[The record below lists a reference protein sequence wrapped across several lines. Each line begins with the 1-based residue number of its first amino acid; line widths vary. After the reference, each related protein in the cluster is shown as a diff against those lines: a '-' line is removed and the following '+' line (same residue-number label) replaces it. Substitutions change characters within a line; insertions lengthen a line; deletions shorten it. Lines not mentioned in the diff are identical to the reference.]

1 MSEQPSK
8 KPFNHRK
15 YPNTKTKCIGCGFMN
30 TWTDRQPVC
39 IYHTP
44 ENLAK
49 LQKKLNSPVV
59 EFVSKKSNGR
69 SQGACE
75 LVTLMEMIVIPELE
89 PEELPP
95 KFPSGVDI
103 FAQDAKTKEE
113 ISKYISANKN
123 VEFPLID
130 RPRFSPPSATF
141 PEVVNLTL
149 DFANE
154 ALQELGGRLS
164 EYFIDKTGKGFGTL
178 WNIRPEFARTCRFD
192 LQSRF
197 PNLTLLT
204 LVEHDGITSGLTNL
218 FLLPSSLRV
227 LRTNKNVLHPKLYS
241 DFFSNVPILSD
252 VLIDFKVLDKLLA
265 NEEVSIKEGSA
276 PNVITELSPSEIDMS
291 IIPRLRR
298 VRFTNVIIRETKKV
312 SGYIL
317 VVNKVSKLC
326 EFLKSSHAPPGLES
340 LEFPMTFTDFNSN
353 MIGSIL
359 FFKEDEKLQE
369 LTSPYERVLDNFIC
383 EFPKNITSI
392 DVSCPPFHSANSTN
406 ELDRQAQHQSII
418 IIIYAFEQC
427 YFEDIYNKMRLLFS
441 KASSESSAS
450 HKKTPVNTIE
460 NLKRNLRLFLG
471 GSQFGL
477 PTSFADN
484 VIREIEE
491 RYREVRSG
499 LSNVTF
505 FSRGALD
512 TKTPASH
519 SKKVSYY
526 NQVKIER
533 DKLQD
538 MMSNSLKQSLNQ
550 KLRAAYQ
557 VIGVDSKAH
566 HVSFSKQKL
575 PVNASLCDRCGCEVC
590 KIAIRAGIKEQR
602 DEAVHPFS
610 ISDIGSMA
618 EYDAIFFPKHRSK
631 PDSRSPRHS
640 RSPRRRR
647 SRARSP
653 DIGRVCSSP
662 LPFCSNRLS
671 HTPRRNRSRARSPVI
686 HRVIPRRSPVID
698 RSPDHSPRHSHTPR
712 RNRSRARGPVIHRL
726 IPANDLFIDRSS
738 PHSPRHSHTPRRTRS
753 RARSPPIDRNLPD
766 SNNKLIHHTPKRTRS
781 RARSPV
787 IHRFRS
793 ARSPIID
800 PNPNPSPSRSH
811 IPKKTGGSKQRS
823 TVSRKYFRRIR
834 ANKTRKTNE

>member
-1 MSEQPSK
+1 MSEQPPE
-8 KPFNHRK
+8 KPSNHQK
-15 YPNTKTKCIGCGFMN
+15 HPNTKTKCIGCVNN
-30 TWTDRQPVC
+30 TFTHVC
-39 IYHTP
+39 IFHTP

-59 EFVSKKSNGR
+59 EFVSIVKNSNE
-69 SQGACE
+69 GACE
-75 LVTLMEMIVIPELE
+75 LVTLMEMLVIPELE
-89 PEELPP
+89 PKELPT
-95 KFPSGVDI
+95 G
-103 FAQDAKTKEE
+103 AH
-113 ISKYISANKN
+113 
-123 VEFPLID
+123 LID

-154 ALQELGGRLS
+154 ALQALGGRLS

-204 LVEHDGITSGLTNL
+204 LVEHDGIASGLTNL
-218 FLLPSSLRV
+218 FILPPSLRV
-227 LRTNKNVLHPKLYS
+227 LRTNKNVLDPKHYS
-241 DFFSNVPILSD
+241 DFFSNVPRLSD
-252 VLIDFKVLDKLLA
+252 VLIDFKIFDTLFA
-265 NEEVSIKEGSA
+265 NEEVSVKEHSSPRG
-276 PNVITELSPSEIDMS
+276 ITELTPSEIDLS
-291 IIPRLRR
+291 ILPRLRR
-298 VRFTNVIIRETKKV
+298 VRFTNVMIRETKKV
-312 SGYIL
+312 SGYTL
-317 VVNKVSKLC
+317 NVNKVSKLC
-326 EFLKSSHAPPGLES
+326 EFLQSSHAPPGLES
-340 LEFPMTFTDFNSN
+340 LEFPMTFTDFKSN
-353 MIGSIL
+353 MIGSVL
-359 FFKEDEKLQE
+359 FFKEEEKLRE
-369 LTSPYERVLDNFIC
+369 FTSPYERLLDNFIC

-392 DVSCPPFHSANSTN
+392 DVSCPPFQSAHSTN
-406 ELDRQAQHQSII
+406 ELDRQAQHQNII

-441 KASSESSAS
+441 KAGQSSAS
-450 HKKTPVNTIE
+450 HKKTPANTIE

-512 TKTPASH
+512 IKTPASH
-519 SKKVSYY
+519 SKNVSYH

-533 DKLQD
+533 DKLHD
-538 MMSNSLKQSLNQ
+538 MMGNTLKNSLHQ

-590 KIAIRAGIKEQR
+590 QIAVRAGIKDVR
-602 DEAVHPFS
+602 DEAVHPYS

-618 EYDAIFFPKHRSK
+618 EYDAIFFPKDRSK
-631 PDSRSPRHS
+631 PHSHRRSHS
-640 RSPRRRR
+640 HSPRRTR

-653 DIGRVCSSP
+653 DIDHVCSSP
-662 LPFCSNRLS
+662 HPFCSSRLS
-671 HTPRRNRSRARSPVI
+671 RTPRRSRSRARSPVI
-686 HRVIPRRSPVID
+686 HRLLPRRSPVIE
-698 RSPDHSPRHSHTPR
+698 RSPPHSNRRSRSPRRS
-712 RNRSRARGPVIHRL
+712 RSRARGPVIHRL
-726 IPANDLFIDRSS
+726 LA
-738 PHSPRHSHTPRRTRS
+738 
-753 RARSPPIDRNLPD
+753 ARSPVIKSSPPY
-766 SNNKLIHHTPKRTRS
+766 SNRLSRSPRRTRS

-787 IHRFRS
+787 IHRLLP
-793 ARSPIID
+793 ARSPVID
-800 PNPNPSPSRSH
+800 RIPNPGPSRSNS
-811 IPKKTGGSKQRS
+811 PKKTGGSKQHII
-823 TVSRKYFRRIR
+823 SRKYIRRIR
-834 ANKTRKTNE
+834 ANNTRKI

>member
-1 MSEQPSK
+1 MSEQPPE
-8 KPFNHRK
+8 KPSNHRK
-15 YPNTKTKCIGCGFMN
+15 YPNTKTKCIGCVNN
-30 TWTDRQPVC
+30 TFTHVC
-39 IYHTP
+39 IFHTP

-59 EFVSKKSNGR
+59 EFVSIVKNSNG
-69 SQGACE
+69 GACE
-75 LVTLMEMIVIPELE
+75 LVTLMEMLVIPELE
-89 PEELPP
+89 PKELPT
-95 KFPSGVDI
+95 G
-103 FAQDAKTKEE
+103 AH
-113 ISKYISANKN
+113 
-123 VEFPLID
+123 LID

-164 EYFIDKTGKGFGTL
+164 EYFIDKTGNGRTL

-241 DFFSNVPILSD
+241 DFFSNVPRLSD

-312 SGYIL
+312 SGYISA
-317 VVNKVSKLC
+317 VNKVSKLC
-326 EFLKSSHAPPGLES
+326 EFLQSSHAPPGLES

-359 FFKEDEKLQE
+359 FFKEEKKLQE

-383 EFPKNITSI
+383 EFPKNITGI

-406 ELDRQAQHQSII
+406 DLDRQAQHQSII

-519 SKKVSYY
+519 SKNVSYY

-590 KIAIRAGIKEQR
+590 QIAIRAGIKEQR
-602 DEAVHPFS
+602 DEEVHPFS

-631 PDSRSPRHS
+631 PHNHRHS
-640 RSPRRRR
+640 HSPRRSR

-766 SNNKLIHHTPKRTRS
+766 SNKLIHHTPKRTRS

-800 PNPNPSPSRSH
+800 PSPNPSPNPSHSRSH

-823 TVSRKYFRRIR
+823 TVSRKYIRRIR

>member
-1 MSEQPSK
+1 MSEQSPK

-95 KFPSGVDI
+95 GFPSGVDI
-103 FAQDAKTKEE
+103 FAQDAKTTEE
-113 ISKYISANKN
+113 ISKYRSANKN

-164 EYFIDKTGKGFGTL
+164 EYFIDKTDNGLTL

-197 PNLTLLT
+197 PNLKLLT
-204 LVEHDGITSGLTNL
+204 LVEHSGITSGLTNL
-218 FLLPSSLRV
+218 FILPPSLRV
-227 LRTNKNVLHPKLYS
+227 LRTNKNVLDPKHYS
-241 DFFSNVPILSD
+241 DFFSNVPRLSD
-252 VLIDFKVLDKLLA
+252 VLIDFKIFDTLFA
-265 NEEVSIKEGSA
+265 NEEVSVKEHSSPRG
-276 PNVITELSPSEIDMS
+276 ITELTPSEIDLS

-298 VRFTNVIIRETKKV
+298 VRFTNVMIRETKKV
-312 SGYIL
+312 SGYTL
-317 VVNKVSKLC
+317 NVNKVSKLC
-326 EFLKSSHAPPGLES
+326 EFLQSSHAPPGLES
-340 LEFPMTFTDFNSN
+340 LEFPMTFTDFKSN
-353 MIGSIL
+353 MIGSVL
-359 FFKEDEKLQE
+359 FFKEEEKLRE
-369 LTSPYERVLDNFIC
+369 FTSPYERVLDNFIC

-392 DVSCPPFHSANSTN
+392 DVSCPPFQSAHSTN
-406 ELDRQAQHQSII
+406 ELDRQAQHQNII

-441 KASSESSAS
+441 KAGQSSAS
-450 HKKTPVNTIE
+450 HKKTPANTIE

-512 TKTPASH
+512 IKTPASH
-519 SKKVSYY
+519 SKNVGYH

-533 DKLQD
+533 DKLHD
-538 MMSNSLKQSLNQ
+538 MMGNTLKNSLHQ

-590 KIAIRAGIKEQR
+590 QIAVRAGIKDVR
-602 DEAVHPFS
+602 DEAVHPYS

-618 EYDAIFFPKHRSK
+618 EYDAIFFPKDRSK
-631 PDSRSPRHS
+631 PHSHRRSHS
-640 RSPRRRR
+640 HSPRRTR

-653 DIGRVCSSP
+653 DIDHVCSSP
-662 LPFCSNRLS
+662 HPFCSSRLS
-671 HTPRRNRSRARSPVI
+671 RTPRRIRSRARSPVI
-686 HRVIPRRSPVID
+686 HRLLRRRSPVIEPSPPYSNRRS
-698 RSPDHSPRHSHTPR
+698 RSPR
-712 RNRSRARGPVIHRL
+712 RTRSRARGPVIHRL
-726 IPANDLFIDRSS
+726 LA
-738 PHSPRHSHTPRRTRS
+738 
-753 RARSPPIDRNLPD
+753 ARSPVIESSPPY
-766 SNNKLIHHTPKRTRS
+766 SNRLSRSPRRTRS

-787 IHRFRS
+787 IHRLLP
-793 ARSPIID
+793 ARSPVID
-800 PNPNPSPSRSH
+800 RIPNPGPSRSNS
-811 IPKKTGGSKQRS
+811 PKKTGGSKQHRI
-823 TVSRKYFRRIR
+823 SRKYIRRIR
-834 ANKTRKTNE
+834 ANNTRKI